1 MKTNNDSGKR
11 PLGPGAP
18 MSAQTNRQQPEPF
31 RYKPADSKIVD
42 DVRREEEARL
52 NVKQASSGR
61 PQAGASA
68 AGTPTGEYQFFATN
82 SVKRMDTQT
91 VHRMMTTTSLAI
103 PTVPGG
109 KRKAMTKKKMAALL
123 VPLCLIVAYILSVVC
138 IDLLGLF
145 GYHFRMTPLTVIL
158 YILYLLLSAVGVLLL
173 MFMDMMPKP
182 LALLVVFTSLFC
194 VHGNVFLMVPLIL
207 SFVAVGITIEGMY
220 PRICVCG
227 IAVFMAFYA
236 CVLGVNQAKILRAEE
251 KVSEDGKYILT
262 LQTEDDGKELTY
274 TLILE
279 TTGGFYKKY
288 EVETGFVDIYYFG
301 EGKTVAYGES
311 NEYGQ
316 PKTVKTAKIAD
327 IIK

>member
-1 MKTNNDSGKR
+1 MKTNNNSGKR
-11 PLGPGAP
+11 PSEARMPKRSPA
-18 MSAQTNRQQPEPF
+18 NQQRPEPF
-31 RYKPADSKIVD
+31 QFKPADSKIVD

-52 NVKQASSGR
+52 NVRQ
-61 PQAGASA
+61 GASDRA
-68 AGTPTGEYQFFATN
+68 PTGEYQFFATN

-91 VHRMMTTTSLAI
+91 VHRMMTTTSLSI

-109 KRKAMTKKKMAALL
+109 KRKTMTKKRMAALL
-123 VPLCLIVAYILSVVC
+123 IPLCIIVAYILSVVC

-145 GYHFRMTPLTVIL
+145 GYYFRMTPLTIIL
-158 YILYLLLSAVGVLLL
+158 YVLYLLLSAVGILLL

-182 LALLVVFTSLFC
+182 LALLVVFMSLFC
-194 VHGNVFLMVPLIL
+194 VHGNVFLMVPLIV

-220 PRICVCG
+220 PRIAVCG
-227 IAVFMAFYA
+227 IALFMAFYA
-236 CVLGVNQAKILRAEE
+236 CVLGVNQSKISRAEE
-251 KVSEDGKYILT
+251 VRSEDGRYILT
-262 LQTEDDGKELTY
+262 LQTEDDGKSETH

-288 EVETGFVDIYYFG
+288 EVEKGYVNIYYFG
-301 EGKTVAYGES
+301 EGKTVAYGEA

-327 IIK
+327 VVK